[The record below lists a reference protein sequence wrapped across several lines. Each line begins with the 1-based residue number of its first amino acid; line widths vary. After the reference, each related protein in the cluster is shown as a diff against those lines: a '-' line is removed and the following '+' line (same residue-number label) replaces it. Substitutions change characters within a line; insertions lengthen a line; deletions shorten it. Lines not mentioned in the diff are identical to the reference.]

1 MTDCRQG
8 NTPCRRE
15 TSKSQKSMIK
25 KYLLIMLIAP
35 LLTALSCK
43 DEEPKTEEKK
53 RDDGVHALTIT
64 PDRTSLLRNPCMGWG
79 LYDDAVRDVA
89 PAADYWRLQGAAALQ
104 YASYFYVR
112 WRWAEM
118 EPEEGRYAWL
128 YDNNYKSLIQGALDR
143 GLKLAFCIY
152 DNAQDN
158 LWQATPDYVRTA
170 GAEGYTVTGQGK
182 SHWTPYSDDPV
193 FKAKL
198 EKFVEAFAA
207 EYDNPDIVDFVDGF
221 VLGWW
226 GECNNIRLKNQT
238 PANLETVFDWYT
250 SMYADNFRKVLLV
263 MPFNN
268 QVGFATEKRVAYEG
282 KGYGLQRNGLGSQY
296 FNDTEKG
303 YANEMYGH
311 RLLIGEQCYWDGDM
325 SDNLWF
331 NDTKYHFT
339 TWRQIYEVTFSDAI
353 DNHFNTLDLRTVID
367 TKRWLDR
374 ATDLVERF
382 KIEGGYRLYPPE
394 IVVPKTLTGGNITIE
409 HKWTNT
415 GNGYL
420 PNNMPNWN
428 YKYKPAFALLNTAGE
443 VVKLWIDN
451 DAEPSAWLAG
461 KDYTY
466 TFEVSTAG
474 IPAGKYRW
482 AVAIIDKTKDN
493 TPGIRL
499 AISGYETV
507 NGWTALAD
515 AEVQ

>member
-1 MTDCRQG
+1 
-8 NTPCRRE
+8 
-15 TSKSQKSMIK
+15 MIK
-25 KYLLIMLIAP
+25 KYLLIILVAP

-43 DEEPKTEEKK
+43 DKEPNTEEKK
-53 RDDGVHALTIT
+53 QNDGVHVLTIT
-64 PDRTSLLRNPCMGWG
+64 PEQTSLLRNPCMGWG
-79 LYDDAVRDVA
+79 LYDDANGEVA
-89 PAADYWRLQGAAALQ
+89 NAENYWQSQGAAAVQ

-112 WRWAEM
+112 WRWSDM

-128 YDNNYKSLIQGALDR
+128 YNDNYKKLIKGALDR
-143 GLKLAFCIY
+143 GLKLCFRIY
-152 DNAQDN
+152 DNGQDN
-158 LWQATPDYVRTA
+158 LRPGTPDFVRQA
-170 GAEGYTVTGQGK
+170 GAEGYMVSKLWGET
-182 SHWTPYSDDPV
+182 HWTPYPDDPV

-221 VLGWW
+221 ALGWW
-226 GECNNIRLKNQT
+226 GECHHIVLKN
-238 PANLETVFDWYT
+238 PSKLLDVFDWYT
-250 SMYADNFRKVLLV
+250 SLFADNFRKVLLV

-268 QVGFATEKRVAYEG
+268 QVGFATEKQIAYEG
-282 KGYGLQRNGLGSQY
+282 KGYGMRRDGLGSQW
-296 FNDTEKG
+296 FTAEEKG
-303 YANEMYGH
+303 YAAQMYDKV
-311 RLLIGEQCYWDGDM
+311 LLIGEQCYWGGNM
-325 SDNLWF
+325 SDNLSF
-331 NDTKYHFT
+331 DDAKYHFT
-339 TWRQIYEVTFSDAI
+339 TWRQVYEATFNEAI

-367 TKRWLDR
+367 TERWLDR

-451 DAEPSAWLAG
+451 DAEPSTWLAG
-461 KDYTY
+461 KDYAY

-507 NGWTALAD
+507 NGWTIL
-515 AEVQ
+515 ETVKIK